1 MTTLRMTFTGFLLLS
16 ISLLVPQ
23 MRAASSWIWH
33 AEDPPQEAPND
44 PRYFRYTFEL
54 PSSIQSAVLK
64 MSSDNAGTA
73 YLNGKQV
80 GQCRDWQ
87 RPMEVTVSSQVKS
100 GLNVLAIR
108 ANNQGGIA
116 GLVSE
121 LRVKTKEGLQSTFS
135 TGSAWRS
142 RKAPHVG
149 RFAENA
155 CSRTRDTRTA
165 GTTSTT
171 TVRT

>member
-16 ISLLVPQ
+16 ISILVSQ
-23 MRAASSWIWH
+23 VRGASSWIWH
-33 AEDPPQEAPND
+33 AEDPAQEAPNA

-80 GQCRDWQ
+80 GKCRDWQ
-87 RPMEVTVSSQVKS
+87 RPMEVTVSSQVES

-108 ANNQGGIA
+108 AIA
-116 GLVSE
+116 PMPVAEPMAL
-121 LRVKTKEGLQSTFS
+121 GLQGFGPLPHAVPFGDSVYELLV
-135 TGSAWRS
+135 RS
-142 RKAPHVG
+142 G
-149 RFAENA
+149 F
-155 CSRTRDTRTA
+155 
-165 GTTSTT
+165 GG
-171 TVRT
+171 